1 MFSAA
6 VVRSRLTITVA
17 VVVVMTAVVVV
28 EPSAIVVAVVV
39 VISHI
44 RLRTWSSE
52 PSLEVL
58 I

>member
-28 EPSAIVVAVVV
+28 EPPAIVVAVV